1 DWSSDVC
8 SSDLSS
14 AHDPFELVGRH
25 PSMRGGDDLGHGLW
39 TFDQGRLD
47 VTLQDR
53 LEWLLVFPV
62 GVSRRKLANSVD
74 RKCQLNICWLLGPE
88 SAVIVEDGDP
98 FGVRDEIWRVLCRG
112 SFHEGEDR
120 LLDGTVIPGGE
131 RGGAAGHDGFRY
143 LGRRSCSAQS
153 GCRPRSTATPFP
165 WASAWLEDGLLHFGV
180 QGRVG
185 VRARNR
191 ADPSGGMALGWVR
204 VDCPSYGAKSRCT
217 LVAEGPARAASVGAG
232 AFAR

>member
-1 DWSSDVC
+1 MAAG
-8 SSDLSS
+8 LSS
-14 AHDPFELVGRH
+14 LSFEAQARELGRSQMPAEHMLVARPRECRH
-25 PSMRGGDDLGHGLW
+25 CRRRRSVRG
-39 TFDQGRLD
+39 
-47 VTLQDR
+47 
-53 LEWLLVFPV
+53 
-62 GVSRRKLANSVD
+62 
-74 RKCQLNICWLLGPE
+74 
-88 SAVIVEDGDP
+88 
-98 FGVRDEIWRVLCRG
+98 RDEIWRVLCRG

-131 RGGAAGHDGFRY
+131 RGGATGHDGFRY

-165 WASAWLEDGLLHFGV
+165 WASVWLEDGLLHFGV